1 MDSGTKFLTFTSIIM
16 LALILQVVLAV
27 ADQRDNPEKAAVEF
41 AEAYFWLDP
50 SMADRL
56 CKDLTQDA
64 EGNAVQNYLQRVDQK
79 ARSLGY
85 EFDYMKQGLYHI
97 DAKASMKDADTAV
110 VTLKGERRRTINPVF
125 GLVARWFFM
134 GETHPV
140 EETLELVRE
149 AGSWKVCG
157 KPFQLLES

>member
-41 AEAYFWLDP
+41 AEAYFWLEA

-56 CKDLTQDA
+56 CKQLSQKSEDSVVA
-64 EGNAVQNYLQRVDQK
+64 NYLQRVDQE

-85 EFDYMKQGLYHI
+85 QFEYMKQGIYHI
-97 DAKASMKDADTAV
+97 QTQTTLKDADTAEV
-110 VTLKGERRRTINPVF
+110 KLKGERRRTINPVF
-125 GLVARWFFM
+125 GLVARWFSV

-140 EETLELVRE
+140 EETLMLVRE
-149 AGSWKVCG
+149 GGSWKVCG
-157 KPFQLLES
+157 KPFRLIES